1 MFFIYLIDVDIVD
14 ITSKFPLQ
22 RNPFHSEFVF
32 HYYFFF
38 TALSRYSK
46 CDVSVKQDT
55 RVCRGPFDSY
65 DFPTSQ
71 VKNTKKML
79 QVVNK
84 SRVNSYFLLKAHAG
98 ILQNTKHK
106 FHPFYFTHLIT
117 KPTSVSRPCF
127 LDHGYNYE
135 QTGNCRQ
142 RIHKPLPTSHLCP

>member
-98 ILQNTKHK
+98 IL
-106 FHPFYFTHLIT
+106 
-117 KPTSVSRPCF
+117 
-127 LDHGYNYE
+127 
-135 QTGNCRQ
+135 
-142 RIHKPLPTSHLCP
+142 